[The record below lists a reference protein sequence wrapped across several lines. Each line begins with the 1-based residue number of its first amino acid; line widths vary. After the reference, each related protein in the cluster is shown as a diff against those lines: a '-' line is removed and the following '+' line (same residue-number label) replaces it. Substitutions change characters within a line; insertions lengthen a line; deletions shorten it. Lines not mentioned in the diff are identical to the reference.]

1 MSERKFA
8 EKAAAAEAAA
18 TAAQRAFLEAEA
30 SLTLDTSTAVNPNAQ
45 TALSAEEFRKTLE
58 QTAITSKEEA
68 RAKNFWVP
76 ENTPDEPQAK
86 PKTPQKWVSNSFLGI
101 RV

>member
-1 MSERKFA
+1 MFRSMICSQNTLQAKETLFVPPFVRMGLRLSCVSQ

-45 TALSAEEFRKTLE
+45 TALSAEEFVNKH
-58 QTAITSKEEA
+58 
-68 RAKNFWVP
+68 
-76 ENTPDEPQAK
+76 
-86 PKTPQKWVSNSFLGI
+86 
-101 RV
+101 

>member
-1 MSERKFA
+1 MPLPPPFTRIMNERKYA
-8 EKAAAAEAAA
+8 EAAAAAEAEA

-30 SLTLDTSTAVNPNAQ
+30 SLAPDTSTGVVPKIQ
-45 TALSAEEFRKTLE
+45 TSLTAEEFRRTLE

-76 ENTPDEPQAK
+76 ENTPDEPEAK
-86 PKTPQKWVSNSFLGI
+86 LKTPQK
-101 RV
+101 